1 MQLTDAG
8 GRELRE
14 AAAARISRP
23 DPPSAS
29 ALPALGAY
37 AHLDDPAL
45 LAALRQRIDALNAR
59 IAWLRQA
66 RRATTIE
73 HAHVIFDYE
82 LSRHEADLTWTQDFL
97 NRHTRAPESK
107 EKK

>member
-1 MQLTDAG
+1 MRQPLI
-8 GRELRE
+8 E
-14 AAAARISRP
+14 
-23 DPPSAS
+23 PSAS

-37 AHLDDPAL
+37 ADLDDSDV
-45 LAALRQRIDALNAR
+45 LAALRQRTEALNSH

-82 LSRHEADLTWTQDFL
+82 LSRHEADLTWTHDFL
-97 NRHTRAPESK
+97 NRRTRAPESK
-107 EKK
+107 EEK